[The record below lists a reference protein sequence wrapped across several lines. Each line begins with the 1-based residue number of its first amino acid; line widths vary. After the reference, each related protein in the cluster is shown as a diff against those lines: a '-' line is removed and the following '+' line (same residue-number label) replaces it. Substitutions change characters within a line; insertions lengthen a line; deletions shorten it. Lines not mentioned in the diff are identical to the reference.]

1 MDYTGLFCFFNV
13 LKVFLIMASKYMM
26 KKKEEEEMIG
36 CQKGQNLS
44 HLYSNDH
51 HHREKDVFVV

>member
-1 MDYTGLFCFFNV
+1 
-13 LKVFLIMASKYMM
+13 MASKYMM
-26 KKKEEEEMIG
+26 KKKKEMIG